1 MSVFAGKWLVAIYLS
16 HLSHLSHLAG
26 VAWILGASLSDFY
39 IEG

>member
-1 MSVFAGKWLVAIYLS
+1 MPVFAGKWLVAIYLV
-16 HLSHLSHLAG
+16 HLSHLAG

>member
-1 MSVFAGKWLVAIYLS
+1 MPVFAGKWLVAIYLS
-16 HLSHLSHLAG
+16 HLAA